1 MSDSDT
7 EYTEELADNPTKR
20 VPICLCLDTSGSMEG
35 NPIEELNQG
44 VELFYKEVNDHPVAR
59 QAADVCI
66 VTFGDNGVS
75 LVQDFQSI
83 RDESAP
89 RFSASGV
96 TPMGEAVNEGL
107 DHLDRRKQEY
117 KDSGTEYFQPWLV
130 IISDGVPTDDI
141 NSACKR
147 TSDMAK
153 SKKLTIFPII
163 VEDRDASIL
172 RQFSPPPPTPPVK
185 LKGLEFK
192 EFFKWLAQSVIRA
205 SQSRPG
211 EKVTL
216 PDMSEWAEMDV

>member
-1 MSDSDT
+1 MSDLDT
-7 EYTEELADNPTKR
+7 EHTEELADNPTKR
-20 VPICLCLDTSGSMEG
+20 VPVCLCLDTSGSMEG
-35 NPIEELNQG
+35 DPIEQLNGG

-89 RFSASGV
+89 RFSASGG
-96 TPMGEAVNEGL
+96 TPMGEAVNRGL
-107 DHLDRRKQEY
+107 DRLEERKQEY

-130 IISDGVPTDDI
+130 IISDGAPTDDI
-141 NSACKR
+141 SSACKR

-163 VEDRDASIL
+163 VEDGDASIL
-172 RQFSPPPPTPPVK
+172 RQFSPPPLRPPVK
-185 LKGLEFK
+185 LKDLEFK
-192 EFFKWLAQSVIRA
+192 EFFRWLAQSVVRV

-216 PDMSEWAEMDV
+216 PDMSEWAEMNV